1 MGNEGEEDGEFK
13 LRRGAYTRPE
23 AQRADEFEL
32 AQTGLGFE
40 QPVKQDGIGGAQRE
54 RHCGIGLNVIEGR
67 IPTTGKVSRIL
78 QLVYGA
84 DIAKQG
90 EIAGLIGTKP
100 GDEQRPIL
108 DNGKIARMRQVITIR
123 DSTRLLGGDVSD
135 GQRNESG
142 GLVAYRKEA
151 QAKDLLSCL
160 QKLTPARFAPRSGD
174 Y

>member
-1 MGNEGEEDGEFK
+1 MGNEGEENSEFK
-13 LRRGAYTRPE
+13 KPRRGAIRERRLNAPTS
-23 AQRADEFEL
+23 FEL

-54 RHCGIGLNVIEGR
+54 RHCGIGLSVIEGR

-100 GDEQRPIL
+100 GDEQRP
-108 DNGKIARMRQVITIR
+108 
-123 DSTRLLGGDVSD
+123 
-135 GQRNESG
+135 
-142 GLVAYRKEA
+142 
-151 QAKDLLSCL
+151 
-160 QKLTPARFAPRSGD
+160 
-174 Y
+174 